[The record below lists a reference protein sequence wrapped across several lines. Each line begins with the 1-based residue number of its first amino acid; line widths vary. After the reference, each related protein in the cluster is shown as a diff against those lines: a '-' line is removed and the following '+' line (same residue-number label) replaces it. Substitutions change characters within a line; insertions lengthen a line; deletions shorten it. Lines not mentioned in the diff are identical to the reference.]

1 MTLLT
6 LQNVNKAFVMNEVL
20 KDIDLTL
27 PEGSKLGLVGVNG
40 SGKSTLLKLI
50 AGEDAPDSG
59 VISLIKGAKVGY
71 LSQHADIRSDYTVTQ
86 ELSRVFDDLFRMET
100 RLREMEQQMANGE
113 DLGDQYARL
122 TQRYED
128 AGGYEKESRI
138 QGVLAGLSFAKDRR
152 DMPSRLLSGGEQTR
166 LCLARLLLRQP
177 DLLLLDEPTNHLDLP
192 ATAWLE
198 DTLKKYTGAVIVV
211 SHDRY
216 FLNAVCSQMAE
227 LRQGRVT
234 QYSCGYDEFEK
245 RRDARLRQ
253 QIKDYELQ
261 QETIRREEEII
272 RRYRS
277 FNREKSIKAAESR
290 EKRLEKIERLEKPVS
305 DRHVRF
311 SFSCR
316 RRTGDDVLMI
326 KGLKK
331 SFDGRPLFEN
341 VDLQLK
347 SGDRVAIIGANGIG
361 KTTLLNIIMG
371 REARDVGS
379 VIFGAN
385 VDAGYYDQK
394 QAGLH
399 PEKDI
404 LSEVW
409 DDFPLLEPGE
419 VRSALGL
426 FLLTGEDVFRQVG
439 TLSGGEKG
447 RVALSKLMLRRD
459 NLLILDEPTNHLD
472 MDSRQVLEDALM
484 DYEGTIL
491 TVSHDRWFIN
501 RVATRVAEMTPEGLR
516 LYEGNYDSYLEK
528 KQEMEKLLS
537 SPAALGETRTQ
548 MQKQQRKERLSK
560 EQERQKRVQLKQLEA
575 EIEKLEKDLAD
586 LEAELGKSET
596 WQDHQYGMGVQARHD
611 ALKQELDGKYEQ
623 WTLLSE
629 EAE

>member
-27 PEGSKLGLVGVNG
+27 PEGGKLGLVGVNG

-50 AGEDAPDSG
+50 AGEDTPDSG

-100 RLREMEQQMANGE
+100 RLREMEQQMARGE

-198 DTLKKYTGAVIVV
+198 DTLKKYKGAVIVV

-277 FNREKSIKAAESR
+277 FIREKSIKAAESR

-371 REARDVGS
+371 RETRDGGS

>member
-1 MTLLT
+1 
-6 LQNVNKAFVMNEVL
+6 
-20 KDIDLTL
+20 
-27 PEGSKLGLVGVNG
+27 
-40 SGKSTLLKLI
+40 
-50 AGEDAPDSG
+50 
-59 VISLIKGAKVGY
+59 
-71 LSQHADIRSDYTVTQ
+71 
-86 ELSRVFDDLFRMET
+86 
-100 RLREMEQQMANGE
+100 
-113 DLGDQYARL
+113 
-122 TQRYED
+122 
-128 AGGYEKESRI
+128 
-138 QGVLAGLSFAKDRR
+138 
-152 DMPSRLLSGGEQTR
+152 
-166 LCLARLLLRQP
+166 
-177 DLLLLDEPTNHLDLP
+177 
-192 ATAWLE
+192 LE
-198 DTLKKYTGAVIVV
+198 DTLKKYKGAVIVV

-371 REARDVGS
+371 RETRDGGS